1 MKLAGDFNNLSLIRG
16 DVFQGRYKS
25 IGFVFVLLSDSMSF
39 VVAGRN
45 YSFCFLL
52 SRCPSSYGEF
62 AVPKTLKKEA
72 TAFEVALKIY
82 TSESRFWLFRL

>member
-1 MKLAGDFNNLSLIRG
+1 MLLMEGVGAWPKPSWTRHWLKLAGDFNNLSLIRG

-62 AVPKTLKKEA
+62 AVPKTLKK
-72 TAFEVALKIY
+72 
-82 TSESRFWLFRL
+82 